1 MIYGPYGCLK
11 ALSLEVNI
19 LFFLVICW
27 NEWCAL
33 LQRRTNSTECNMTRW
48 MVATIRIPVRS
59 ICLVQLLILH
69 KRKTSVI
76 TQSCGWSVHSHNK
89 TRCIG
94 IRLEAGKDQIET
106 VQIFHWPKASTQN
119 RKRTRFD
126 LKHSKQSFYLMF
138 MIAHS
143 KIRFFKTLQRFDFI
157 SKCRWNTQALL
168 EVQLTS
174 WYSCLPSHDDE
185 EVQPVPGVSQVTA
198 TAKDPKSH
206 HLYHHLQCEEDVDE
220 GIKGLQED
228 RRQ

>member
-1 MIYGPYGCLK
+1 
-11 ALSLEVNI
+11 
-19 LFFLVICW
+19 
-27 NEWCAL
+27 
-33 LQRRTNSTECNMTRW
+33 MTRW

-89 TRCIG
+89 TRGIG

-143 KIRFFKTLQRFDFI
+143 KISFFLLCNALI
-157 SKCRWNTQALL
+157 SSANVA

-174 WYSCLPSHDDE
+174 WHSCLPSHDDE